1 MSEIVVHGVPG
12 SPYVRAV
19 LLGLNEKG
27 AAYRLAAMG
36 FGDGKSAAHLA
47 RHPFGRIPVM
57 DHGDFQLYE
66 TQAILRYLDA
76 VLPGAA
82 LRPNAPRAAAR
93 MDQICG
99 ITDWYLFP
107 QASATIGFQRLILPM
122 MGGTTDE
129 AAVAAAVP
137 NTRRVFGVLDGLLGD
152 QPFLAGETLSIADLM
167 VAPHLDFLAQTPEGA
182 ELLAG
187 TRLSAWLER
196 MRARP
201 SMVATTMERLRQA
214 A

>member
-1 MSEIVVHGVPG
+1 MSEIVIHGVPG
-12 SPYVRAV
+12 SPYLRAV
-19 LLGLNEKG
+19 LLGLQEKG
-27 AAYRLAAMG
+27 AAHRLAAMG
-36 FGDGKSAAHLA
+36 FGEGKSAAHLA

-76 VLPGAA
+76 VLPGAP
-82 LRPNAPRAAAR
+82 LRPSAPRALAR

-122 MGGTTDE
+122 MGGATDE
-129 AAVAAAVP
+129 AAVAAAIP
-137 NTRRVFGVLDGLLGD
+137 NTRRVFSVLDGLLGE
-152 QPFLAGETLSIADLM
+152 QSFLTGETLSIADLM

-182 ELLAG
+182 ELLSG
-187 TRLSAWLER
+187 TGLLAWLER

-201 SMVATTMERLRQA
+201 SMVATTMESLRQA

>member
-1 MSEIVVHGVPG
+1 MSEIVIHGVPG
-12 SPYVRAV
+12 SPYLRAV
-19 LLGLNEKG
+19 LLGLQEKG
-27 AAYRLAAMG
+27 AAHRLAAMG
-36 FGDGKSAAHLA
+36 FGEGKSAAHLA

-76 VLPGAA
+76 VLPGAP
-82 LRPNAPRAAAR
+82 LRPSAPRALAR

-122 MGGTTDE
+122 MGGVTDE
-129 AAVAAAVP
+129 AAVAAAIP
-137 NTRRVFGVLDGLLGD
+137 NTRRVFSVLDGLLGA
-152 QPFLAGETLSIADLM
+152 QPFLTGETLSIADLM

-182 ELLAG
+182 ELLSG
-187 TRLSAWLER
+187 TGLLAWLGR
-196 MRARP
+196 MRTRP

>member
-19 LLGLNEKG
+19 LMGLREKG
-27 AAYRLAAMG
+27 ADHRLAAMG
-36 FGDGKSAAHLA
+36 FGDGKSPTHLA

-76 VLPGAA
+76 VLPGVS
-82 LRPNAPRAAAR
+82 LQPSAPKAAAR

-129 AAVAAAVP
+129 AAVTAAVP

-152 QPFLAGETLSIADLM
+152 QPFLAGEALSIADLM
-167 VAPHLDFLAQTPEGA
+167 VSPHLDFLAQTPEGA
-182 ELLAG
+182 ELLSG
-187 TRLSAWLER
+187 TQLLAWLGR
-196 MRARP
+196 MRERP